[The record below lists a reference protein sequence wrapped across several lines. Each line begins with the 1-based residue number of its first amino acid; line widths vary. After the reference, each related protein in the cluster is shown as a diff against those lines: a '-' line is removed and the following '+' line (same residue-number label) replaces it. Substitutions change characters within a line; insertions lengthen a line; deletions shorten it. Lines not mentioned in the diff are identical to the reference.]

1 MTSIELLK
9 FITHSNAIEEEYSKE
24 GFIDSVLAWEF
35 LEQQK
40 ELNFYII
47 KETHRLIMHR
57 INSNIAGLY
66 RNEAKQNVWVGNKA
80 MLHFNFVQ
88 IKLKDLL
95 IKFNQLSPKKFH
107 VGFEK
112 IHPFIDGNGR
122 VGRLIFLWHREFL
135 KLPFK
140 IIKYENRNK
149 YYNWFKKKER
159 DKK

>member
-9 FITHSNAIEEEYSKE
+9 FIIHSNAIEEEYSKE

-88 IKLKDLL
+88 IKSFSF
-95 IKFNQLSPKKFH
+95 IQSP
-107 VGFEK
+107 
-112 IHPFIDGNGR
+112 
-122 VGRLIFLWHREFL
+122 L
-135 KLPFK
+135 
-140 IIKYENRNK
+140 
-149 YYNWFKKKER
+149 
-159 DKK
+159 